1 MEIDTDETLNGNYSH
16 FDITE
21 LIPDL
26 KQKLS
31 VYSKSLE
38 SEKLNDE
45 NFTRVNILESYK
57 NQSFEFTSEY
67 SNNREYIQYSRTY
80 FSRLIEIKKDL
91 MRQASEKWRNFR
103 ICENILDVR
112 GKVKNIR
119 IKIYLNIFFFNN
131 FFPLRKFK
139 SSLE

>member
-1 MEIDTDETLNGNYSH
+1 MEVDSVESSNENYNHLN
-16 FDITE
+16 ILE

-31 VYSKSLE
+31 VCSKSLE
-38 SEKLNDE
+38 SDTLNDE
-45 NFTRVNILESYK
+45 NFTRVNTLESYK

-67 SNNREYIQYSRTY
+67 TNNREYIQYSRTY
-80 FSRLIEIKKDL
+80 FSRLLEIKQDL

-112 GKVKNIR
+112 GKV
-119 IKIYLNIFFFNN
+119 
-131 FFPLRKFK
+131 
-139 SSLE
+139 